1 MVNGVRTSGK
11 TAKAHFFQPS
21 SILDMQVYHNDLKNL
36 QRIRDLRWSN
46 LYQNILSDVTM
57 NTVALFM
64 VELLQKSLKQP
75 ETNAELFYFCED
87 SFLYLDRSSE
97 NIRGNFPIYFALQ
110 LAPFLGFRIQD
121 NYSESRNFFNLQE
134 GNFSEENISAPNLI
148 SPEISYYISQ
158 LLKALHPGDLGEIS
172 INRNTRR
179 IILKSIESFYAWHIQ
194 DFGTMKTLPILTE
207 ILS

>member
-1 MVNGVRTSGK
+1 
-11 TAKAHFFQPS
+11 
-21 SILDMQVYHNDLKNL
+21 
-36 QRIRDLRWSN
+36 
-46 LYQNILSDVTM
+46 M